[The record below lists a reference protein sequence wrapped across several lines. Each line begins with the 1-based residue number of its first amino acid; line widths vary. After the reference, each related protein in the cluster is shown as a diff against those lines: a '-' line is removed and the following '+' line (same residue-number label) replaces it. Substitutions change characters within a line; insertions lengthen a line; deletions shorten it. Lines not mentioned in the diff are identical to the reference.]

1 MFQNSDQFLYLTS
14 APFYDCGFVLGQRY
28 IMTIYIYIYI
38 YIYRIGHFADKLR
51 PEPMHCEIN
60 AWQHYIDLL
69 YLEAVRI
76 KKFDPFVS
84 ALAAPIGN
92 RDGDVKEGQPQ
103 KTLLRVSDI
112 DSVVERARKQEML
125 QKSEEDLK
133 QCLQKT
139 GLSGIDLMTCAS
151 SRGLTE

>member
-14 APFYDCGFVLGQRY
+14 APSYDCGFVLGQR
-28 IMTIYIYIYI
+28 

-69 YLEAVRI
+69 YLPV
-76 KKFDPFVS
+76 
-84 ALAAPIGN
+84 GN
-92 RDGDVKEGQPQ
+92 RDGDVEEGQPQ

-139 GLSGIDLMTCAS
+139 GFPHVRHASG
-151 SRGLTE
+151 RGGGVDWDTWLQE

>member
-1 MFQNSDQFLYLTS
+1 
-14 APFYDCGFVLGQRY
+14 
-28 IMTIYIYIYI
+28 
-38 YIYRIGHFADKLR
+38 
-51 PEPMHCEIN
+51 MHCEIN

-84 ALAAPIGN
+84 ALAAPVGN
-92 RDGDVKEGQPQ
+92 RDGDVEEGQPQ

-139 GLSGIDLMTCAS
+139 GFPHVRHASG
-151 SRGLTE
+151 RGGGGWTGILGFKSKRTF

>member
-1 MFQNSDQFLYLTS
+1 MKAHDQFSVVFTWNVVFQNSDQFLYLTS
-14 APFYDCGFVLGQRY
+14 APSYDCGFVVLGQRY

-76 KKFDPFVS
+76 KKRGGTTPKDSF
-84 ALAAPIGN
+84 
-92 RDGDVKEGQPQ
+92 EGF
-103 KTLLRVSDI
+103 
-112 DSVVERARKQEML
+112 
-125 QKSEEDLK
+125 
-133 QCLQKT
+133 
-139 GLSGIDLMTCAS
+139 
-151 SRGLTE
+151 